1 MSQTTSAR
9 RPRPR
14 GAAARTFVFVGAV
27 VAVVGVAGACSEA
40 RRANGDSCTKD
51 EDCLSSICAGGA
63 CIASGPMLDAAYDAD
78 TGTTKPDAS
87 EAGPDSVA
95 AMDTST
101 PPKEAAAEATSEAS
115 PDAGET
121 GSSESGSDGSG
132 DGAGD

>member
-27 VAVVGVAGACSEA
+27 VAVVGVAGACSQA
-40 RRANGDSCTKD
+40 RRANGDSCLKD
-51 EDCLSSICAGGA
+51 EDCLSSICAGGV

-101 PPKEAAAEATSEAS
+101 PKEAAAEAAPEAS
-115 PDAGET
+115 SET
-121 GSSESGSDGSG
+121 GSSEASSDGSG